1 MKSKAGDIVVSAPY
15 TCECG
20 EVKIIGQ
27 RLNDVPEDT
36 SHGFDLDICRKC
48 FALSRTGEDGKR
60 RPLTADDI
68 ELMKK
73 NGFEWFRLQA
83 IIGILKAKR
92 DPNNDERRLF
102 K

>member
-27 RLNDVPEDT
+27 RLDDVPEDT
-36 SHGFDLDICRKC
+36 SHGFDLIICEKC
-48 FALSRTGEDGKR
+48 Y
-60 RPLTADDI
+60 PLTAEEI
-68 ELMKK
+68 ELLKK